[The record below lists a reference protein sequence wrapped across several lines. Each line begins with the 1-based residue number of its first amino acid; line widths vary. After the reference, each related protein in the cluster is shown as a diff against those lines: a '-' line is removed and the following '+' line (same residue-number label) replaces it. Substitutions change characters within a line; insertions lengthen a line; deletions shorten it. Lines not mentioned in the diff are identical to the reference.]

1 METTPAEGGEPT
13 VASAMSSRSWRQ
25 LPWTVGINLVAFG
38 AHLCACGCFVYIPP
52 MLRKAGFSEQAR
64 GLILSV
70 GPLLCILGVP
80 VVGAWSDRCRS
91 RLGRR
96 RPFLLGLGALL
107 AAALA
112 SIAFVDV
119 VFGPAAHGPVL
130 ATATIVLD
138 FATQAMLNPSQSLL
152 YDLVADIEYGFS
164 VYAFTL
170 SLGGLFGYLLSAVD
184 WTGTPLGYAGQERA
198 VFLLMLVA
206 LGTCLAVTL
215 VLAKEKPLV
224 SVKEN
229 GAVNGDPARPL
240 QFCTLQVLDKP
251 FVAKENSTQVDCNG
265 NGSTTSE
272 PGTPSHE
279 HGPSHAGGIS
289 WIHSFPGGKAKGSPV
304 DLLRTFSSGVLMLAC
319 ETFCRVVVV
328 LPARAVAS
336 VLRVPSSL
344 RRLFLFQLLAW
355 MALMSH
361 YVYFTDFTGEVVYH
375 GRPEESASNDDR
387 TRYDRGVRA
396 GSWGLL
402 VNCISSSLYSLCVQ
416 WRVTEHLG
424 QRFGL
429 LLGMGTFA
437 LAMSGLLFFTDFAS
451 MLTLSALTGIAAAAL
466 DSIPYALACLYCE
479 HSQEYFKGSR
489 HIPGVGQCLAL
500 LATAE
505 YLSQVLLT
513 LFMGYIFSATHTVAS
528 YVAVAIV
535 CALASCYAATF
546 VVCPSPK
553 DAS

>member
-1 METTPAEGGEPT
+1 
-13 VASAMSSRSWRQ
+13 
-25 LPWTVGINLVAFG
+25 
-38 AHLCACGCFVYIPP
+38 

-64 GLILSV
+64 GLILSI

-119 VFGPAAHGPVL
+119 LLGSAAHGPVL
-130 ATATIVLD
+130 AVATVVLD

-152 YDLVADIEYGFS
+152 YDLVVDIDYGFS
-164 VYAFTL
+164 VYSFTL

-184 WTGTPLGYAGQERA
+184 WSGTALGYAGQERA

-206 LGTCLAVTL
+206 LGACLAVTL
-215 VLAKEKPLV
+215 VLAKEKPLAL
-224 SVKEN
+224 VKEN
-229 GAVNGDPARPL
+229 GALNGNPTRPL
-240 QFCTLQVLDKP
+240 PFCTLVVLDKSP
-251 FVAKENSTQVDCNG
+251 TANGNSTQVDCNG
-265 NGSTTSE
+265 NGSTTLE

-279 HGPSHAGGIS
+279 HGPSRAGGIS
-289 WIHSFPGGKAKGSPV
+289 WIHSFPGGKAKSSPV

-319 ETFCRVVVV
+319 ETFCHVFVV

-355 MALMSH
+355 MALMAH

-375 GRPEESASNDDR
+375 GRPEESASSDDR
-387 TRYDRGVRA
+387 TRYDLGVRA

-416 WRVTEHLG
+416 WRVTEHFG

-437 LAMSGLLFFTDFAS
+437 IAMSGLLVFTDFVS
-451 MLTLSALTGIAAAAL
+451 MLTLSAMTGIAAAAL

-479 HSQEYFKGSR
+479 QSQEYFKGSR
-489 HIPGVGQCLAL
+489 YIPGVGQCLAL

-528 YVAVAIV
+528 YVAVAVV